1 VQVSPS
7 ARQRATASSF
17 CCGVNRRRARFGLVI
32 NQQSGG
38 HGVSPIDLSTKPGEA
53 QCLLSIDASLAA
65 MPCSTAINTER
76 HAIQQRRSML
86 HNNRNRGSKTLR
98 REALRS
104 SVNVWQQREERPD

>member
-1 VQVSPS
+1 VAEQF
-7 ARQRATASSF
+7 ALLQANCDRQHAIA
-17 CCGVNRRRARFGLVI
+17 ALDAD
-32 NQQSGG
+32 
-38 HGVSPIDLSTKPGEA
+38 DLDAAE

-86 HNNRNRGSKTLR
+86 HNNRNRSSKTLR

>member
-1 VQVSPS
+1 
-7 ARQRATASSF
+7 
-17 CCGVNRRRARFGLVI
+17 
-32 NQQSGG
+32 
-38 HGVSPIDLSTKPGEA
+38 
-53 QCLLSIDASLAA
+53 

-86 HNNRNRGSKTLR
+86 HNNRNRSSKTLR